1 MKPWV
6 WALIMVLI
14 PMAGGAL
21 YKAGYDNA
29 VAHTNAQ
36 AAQVAQ
42 QALDERDEI
51 QVALNNVASA
61 YHQSITQ
68 EQVKYERLKSDFKSK
83 PRVQDCVT
91 DPAGTVTATL
101 SADAIR
107 MLEQRRSSEAL
118 PEAGAGK
125 ISDRKEETPAAL

>member
-6 WALIMVLI
+6 WAMILVLI

-29 VAHTNAQ
+29 MADTNAQ
-36 AAQVAQ
+36 AAQAIQ

-61 YHQSITQ
+61 YHQSVTR
-68 EQVKYERLKSDFKSK
+68 EQVKYERLKYDFKSK

-91 DPAGTVTATL
+91 DPAGVVTATL
-101 SADAIR
+101 STDAIR

-118 PEAGAGK
+118 PEAGAGQ
-125 ISDRKEETPAAL
+125 SPDREEKTPSAL